1 MDEQDYVD
9 LQTLL
14 AKLRVICL
22 KEVGNPDI
30 STTDRERNFKLIR
43 NIDNI
48 RNKMPLKAGDGI
60 IELIK

>member
-48 RNKMPLKAGDGI
+48 RNKMPLIIGDGT
-60 IELIK
+60 IEIK